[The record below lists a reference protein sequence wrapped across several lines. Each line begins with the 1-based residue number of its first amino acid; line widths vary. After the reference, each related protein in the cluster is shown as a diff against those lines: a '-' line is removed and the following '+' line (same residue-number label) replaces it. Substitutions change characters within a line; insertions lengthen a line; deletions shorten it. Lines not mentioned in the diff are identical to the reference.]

1 MHFEGRLR
9 RVVFGTARATVKL
22 GKKLHLKVRR
32 TDGEPQSSLFLKIPQ
47 NSPTY
52 GREPKRAR
60 ATRPQVGEF

>member
-1 MHFEGRLR
+1 MHVRRRLG
-9 RVVFGTARATVKL
+9 RVVFGTGRAAVTL
-22 GKKLHLKVRR
+22 GKELQLKVRR
-32 TDGEPQSSLFLKIPQ
+32 TDKEPQSSLFLKPLQ